1 MVKAGY
7 MRNISIAVLVIIFGC
22 LASPSIYALTCNGHM
37 VNGYRS
43 SDYGY
48 QRFSQMSVK
57 FEACKWYIPNQIC
70 NEVFL
75 DGQKKTAY
83 WAESSF
89 NFFKPSGSFTPKTGH
104 LTFKMREASST
115 ASPNEDERWFDGFCR

>member
-1 MVKAGY
+1 LQVVKADY
-7 MRNISIAVLVIIFGC
+7 MRNISIAVLVTIFGC

-75 DGQKKTAY
+75 DGQKKRRI
-83 WAESSF
+83 
-89 NFFKPSGSFTPKTGH
+89 GPKVPLIFLNLQVHSRPKLGI
-104 LTFKMREASST
+104 
-115 ASPNEDERWFDGFCR
+115 